1 MRMPGQETPA
11 CARNPR
17 SAATSSP
24 QNRHRRPHPVLKVTR
39 SHFVVKN
46 VQQPEDVTVDAARRG
61 DYRWKK
67 GVTHSLCRI
76 ARPIFVNLLLCPLMM
91 PVKRATRAPPSVS
104 VCVCPWRKLPAPRI
118 FDPTG
123 SYGCGD
129 VGGRRH
135 GNGARRRDRG
145 AIPCGDRQ
153 RHHEHR

>member
-1 MRMPGQETPA
+1 MPGQETPA

-76 ARPIFVNLLLCPLMM
+76 ARPIFVHLLLCPLRKYRKHEGLELIRMINGSIAIYIGIDNT
-91 PVKRATRAPPSVS
+91 KQLTTDTIYRIGSLLCILDRIHILGGLRWLGCLAPI
-104 VCVCPWRKLPAPRI
+104 L
-118 FDPTG
+118 
-123 SYGCGD
+123 
-129 VGGRRH
+129 
-135 GNGARRRDRG
+135 
-145 AIPCGDRQ
+145 
-153 RHHEHR
+153 